1 LEVAEFLINIVDG
14 DEIADIKANANHT
27 FIRLFFRTFITG
39 VKKLYL

>member
-1 LEVAEFLINIVDG
+1 LKVAEFLTNIVDE

-39 VKKLYL
+39 VKNVYL